1 MSLLLSVFADSPSPV
16 TYRTSAYVLSFRTL
30 RNSIRWARVLAVKPG
45 RGPGHRR
52 DALGWTLTATTTR
65 DLLIDSGLI
74 AHEDELRMSDLLYV
88 SGHR

>member
-1 MSLLLSVFADSPSPV
+1 M
-16 TYRTSAYVLSFRTL
+16 
-30 RNSIRWARVLAVKPG
+30 KPG

-52 DALGWTLTATTTR
+52 DALGWTLTAITTR